1 MKKIVTAIMALS
13 LSVLVKAQQEIS
25 MDELSKHTGDSVK
38 VCTKI
43 FSGIYL
49 ERSKGAPTLL
59 DAGGKYPDAPLTLL
73 IWGDN
78 RKQFKEAPDSFYKDK
93 NVCITGRIKLY
104 KGKPE
109 IEIYDEKQIEVGK

>member
-1 MKKIVTAIMALS
+1 
-13 LSVLVKAQQEIS
+13 
-25 MDELSKHTGDSVK
+25 
-38 VCTKI
+38 
-43 FSGIYL
+43 
-49 ERSKGAPTLL
+49 
-59 DAGGKYPDAPLTLL
+59 L